1 MKALIKYTIRADMSG
16 RLIAFAA
23 IFVMNLA
30 FIIPGLFGLLPLAA
44 QITAVSLSGTAIGVM
59 SVFNIIGD
67 ISIIRSMFFSPGAVF
82 YAITPAPRK
91 KRLCVGLTTMFLTDF
106 ITMTFSIVSV
116 VILALIL
123 GNDYVDGSIWVM
135 ASESFPHIAPNVI
148 IPIAQGVVYYLFV
161 MMLIIFGITMRKSV
175 FYSKRAGGLL
185 AFLVAIGIYYL
196 STVSALLVAP
206 FGHVSFFFGFI
217 TVTVGYL
224 GMGLYVLL
232 ILLFA
237 VALFILTA
245 RLLERKLNI

>member
-1 MKALIKYTIRADMSG
+1 MKALIKYTFKADMSG

-23 IFVMNLA
+23 ILVMNLA

-67 ISIIRSMFFSPGAVF
+67 ISIIRSMFFSPGAVL

-91 KRLCVGLTTMFLTDF
+91 KRLCVGLTTMFLTDL
-106 ITMTFSIVSV
+106 ITMTVSIVSV
-116 VILALIL
+116 VVLALIL
-123 GNDYVDGSIWVM
+123 GNDYVDRSIWVM
-135 ASESFPHIAPNVI
+135 AREVFSVQALGVI
-148 IPIAQGVVYYLFV
+148 ITIAHGIAMYLFV
-161 MMLIIFGITMRKSV
+161 MMLIIFGISLRKSI

-185 AFLVAIGIYYL
+185 AFLVAIGIFYL
-196 STVSALLVAP
+196 STVSGLLVAP

-217 TVTVGYL
+217 SVTVGYL

-245 RLLERKLNI
+245 RLLERKINL